1 MALELVVWVS
11 GQAGEASRALQVL
24 KKQYEPTARN
34 TAVLIRDRDGQVL
47 LFETGD
53 VDLQH
58 GPLLGVIVSLLMALL
73 GSSAPDLAVAQTV
86 SLGFPEN
93 YWTALPK
100 LQPGGS
106 ALVSLVTLER
116 AEETLDLLA
125 EYRGEVWQQV
135 LADDLLAQ
143 FSV

>member
-1 MALELVVWVS
+1 VALKLVVFVS
-11 GQAGEASRALQVL
+11 GQAGEASRALQAL
-24 KKQYEPTARN
+24 KKQNKPTARN
-34 TAVLIRDRDGQVL
+34 VAVLICDQDGQVL

-53 VDLQH
+53 IGTQH
-58 GPLLGVIVSLLMALL
+58 GPLLSVIVGLLMELL
-73 GSSAPDLAVAQTV
+73 GSSALEIAAAQAV

-93 YWTALPK
+93 YWTMLPK

-106 ALVSLVTLER
+106 ALVSLATLER

-125 EYRGEVWQQV
+125 KYRGEVWQQV
-135 LADDLLAQ
+135 LADNLLAQ